1 MNKTLEA
8 ILIST
13 IMILLLVATALSFM
27 LGVSHPLP
35 WVFLALLI
43 TVTVLAKKMT
53 ARRFLKW
60 DDSYSVGVA
69 VMDDDHKR
77 LINLINQLQTA
88 ALYDTSDEYEKE
100 AFDTL
105 IDYTK
110 THFKREEDLLE
121 KNGFPGL
128 EAHKKQ
134 HQAMIDEVGN
144 LVSEYQQNADVTIEK
159 TIRYL
164 KVWLIKHING
174 TDKEYSGF
182 LNERNVK

>member
-1 MNKTLEA
+1 MNKTLET
-8 ILIST
+8 ILISI
-13 IMILLLVATALSFM
+13 IMLLLIVATALSFM
-27 LGVSHPLP
+27 LGLSHPLP
-35 WVFLALLI
+35 WVFMALLI
-43 TVTVLAKKMT
+43 TAIVLAKKIT
-53 ARRFLKW
+53 AKRFLTW
-60 DDSYSVGVA
+60 QDSYSVGVG
-69 VMDDDHKR
+69 VLDDDHKR

-110 THFKREEDLLE
+110 THFQREEELLE
-121 KNGFPGL
+121 KHDFPAL
-128 EAHKKQ
+128 EAHKQQ

-159 TIRYL
+159 TIIYL
-164 KVWLIKHING
+164 KEWLIRHING
-174 TDKEYSGF
+174 TDKEYGGF

>member
-1 MNKTLEA
+1 
-8 ILIST
+8 
-13 IMILLLVATALSFM
+13 MILLLVATALSFM